1 MNLNEINYVKTKEE
15 VTNIFSLYKM
25 LLLKL
30 EEKSMPK
37 ITNTYGYNFGG
48 QSGSRYSKLENF
60 TLKKILAEEKLNDC
74 ISLILGAINKLDI
87 DERKYLYF
95 KYLGDLRLSDEEI
108 MEKMNYSEKTFR
120 LLKRDSVVKFAFV
133 IGKLVYKE
141 D

>member
-15 VTNIFSLYKM
+15 VHNIFCLYRM

-30 EEKSMPK
+30 EEKSIPK

-48 QSGSRYSKLENF
+48 QSSSRYSKLENF
-60 TLKKILAEEKLNDC
+60 TLKKIIDEEKLNEC
-74 ISLILGAINKLDI
+74 ISVILSAINKLEI

-108 MEKMNYSEKTFR
+108 MEKLSYSEKTFR
-120 LLKRDSVVKFAFV
+120 ILKRDSIIKFAFV
-133 IGKLVYKE
+133 VGKLVYK